1 MARLYEYQGKRL
13 LDEAGVPVP
22 KGKVAY
28 IPEEARTIAEEIGG
42 AVVVKAQVWATGRL
56 KAGGIRFADNPEE
69 AEEMARALISSEVK
83 GLKVERVLVEEML
96 DIDKEYYAGVIV
108 DNSFEIKA
116 PIVMFSTEGGVD
128 IEETAEKHP
137 EKIARKVVDVFE
149 GLEISDARDL
159 PSSLKVSRELTNPIS
174 EIIVGL
180 YRVFRK
186 YGASSAE
193 INPLVLTR
201 AGRIMAADC
210 RISIDD
216 SSIPLHPELGVE
228 VARESVKPPTEL
240 DRIAWKVEEKDYRG
254 VFYFMQLEH
263 EMKEGGVGYHGIGGG
278 GSLVGAD
285 ALVRAG
291 LKVANFADTSGNP
304 TASKV
309 YRCAKITL
317 SQPGIEGYLLGGFC
331 IASQEQWHHAHG
343 LVKALRE
350 ELADKPGFPVVLVI
364 AGNKEKETIRILEEG
379 LEDLPIRL
387 EIYGREYIDKS
398 DYIAERMKVL
408 IEEYK
413 NERGVGN

>member
-1 MARLYEYQGKRL
+1 MARLYEYQGKKL

-22 KGKVAY
+22 KGKVVHT
-28 IPEEARTIAEEIGG
+28 PEEARAVAEEIGG
-42 AVVVKAQVWATGRL
+42 AVVVKAQVWSTGRL
-56 KAGGIRFADNPEE
+56 KAGGIRFADTSEE
-69 AEEMARALISSEVK
+69 SEGEARALIGSEVK
-83 GLKVERVLVEEML
+83 GHEVKSVLVEEKL
-96 DIDKEYYAGVIV
+96 DIDKEYYVGVIV
-108 DNSFEIKA
+108 DDSYETKA
-116 PIVMFSTEGGVD
+116 PIVVFSTEGGVD

-137 EKIARKVVDVFE
+137 ERITKRVIDIFQ
-149 GLEISDARDL
+149 GLEITDARDL
-159 PSSLKVSRELTNPIS
+159 PSALEVPETLVDPIS

-186 YGASSAE
+186 YRASSAE

-201 AGRIMAADC
+201 DGRVVAADC

-216 SSIPLHPELGVE
+216 SSVHLYPELGVE

-240 DRIAWKVEEKDYRG
+240 DKIAWKVEEKDYRG
-254 VFYFMQLEH
+254 VFYFMQLEPGV
-263 EMKEGGVGYHGIGGG
+263 KGEGIGYHGIGGG

-291 LKVANFADTSGNP
+291 LKVVNFADTSGNP

-331 IASQEQWHHAHG
+331 VASQEQWHHAHG

-350 ELADKPGFPVVLVI
+350 ELSDKPGFPVVLVI
-364 AGNKEKETIRILEEG
+364 AGNKEKETIKILEEG

-387 EIYGREYIDKS
+387 EIYGRDYVDRS
-398 DYIAERMKVL
+398 DYVADRMKALVG
-408 IEEYK
+408 EYRK
-413 NERGVGN
+413 ERRVSN

>member
-1 MARLYEYQGKRL
+1 MARLYEYQGKKL

-28 IPEEARTIAEEIGG
+28 TPEEARAVAKEIGG
-42 AVVVKAQVWATGRL
+42 AVVVKAQVWSTGRL
-56 KAGGIRFADNPEE
+56 KAGGIRFADTSEE
-69 AEEMARALISSEVK
+69 SEGEARALIGSEVK
-83 GLKVERVLVEEML
+83 SHEVKSVLVEEKL

-108 DNSFEIKA
+108 DDSYETKA
-116 PIVMFSTEGGVD
+116 PIVIFSTEGGVD

-137 EKIARKVVDVFE
+137 ERITKRVIDIFK
-149 GLEISDARDL
+149 GLEIADARDL
-159 PSSLKVSRELTNPIS
+159 PSALEVPETLVDPIG

-180 YRVFRK
+180 YRAFRK
-186 YGASSAE
+186 YRASSAE

-201 AGRIMAADC
+201 DGRVVAADC

-216 SSIPLHPELGVE
+216 SSVHLYPELGVE

-240 DRIAWKVEEKDYRG
+240 DKIAWKVEEKDYRG
-254 VFYFMQLEH
+254 VFYFMQLEPG
-263 EMKEGGVGYHGIGGG
+263 MKGDGIGYHGIGGG

-291 LKVANFADTSGNP
+291 LKVVNFADTSGNP

-331 IASQEQWHHAHG
+331 VASQEQWHHAHG

-350 ELADKPGFPVVLVI
+350 ELFDKPGFPVVLVI
-364 AGNKEKETIRILEEG
+364 AGNKEKETIKILEEG

-387 EIYGREYIDKS
+387 EIYGRDYVDRS
-398 DYIAERMKVL
+398 DYVADRMKALV
-408 IEEYK
+408 EEYRK
-413 NERGVGN
+413 ERRAST

>member
-1 MARLYEYQGKRL
+1 MARLYEYQGKKL

-22 KGKVAY
+22 KGKMAY
-28 IPEEARTIAEEIGG
+28 TPDEARTIAEEICG
-42 AVVVKAQVWATGRL
+42 ATVVKAQVWSTGRL
-56 KAGGIRFADNPEE
+56 KAGGIRFADTPDECEE
-69 AEEMARALISSEVK
+69 ATRALIGSEVK
-83 GLKVERVLVEEML
+83 GFKVERVLVEEKL
-96 DIDKEYYAGVIV
+96 DIDKEYYVGVIV
-108 DNSFEIKA
+108 DDSYEIKA

-128 IEETAEKHP
+128 IEETSEEHP
-137 EKIARKVVDVFE
+137 KRITRKVVDIFQ
-149 GLEISDARDL
+149 GLEITDARDL
-159 PSSLKVSRELTNPIS
+159 SSALNIPETLVDPIS
-174 EIIVGL
+174 DIIVGL

-186 YGASSAE
+186 YSASSAE

-201 AGRIMAADC
+201 DGRFVAADC

-216 SSIPLHPELGVE
+216 SSVHLYPELEVE

-240 DRIAWKVEEKDYRG
+240 DKIAWKVEEKDYRG
-254 VFYFMQLEH
+254 VFYFMQLDPGMEG
-263 EMKEGGVGYHGIGGG
+263 GGVGYHGIGGG

-291 LKVANFADTSGNP
+291 LKIINFADTSGNP

-331 IASQEQWHHAHG
+331 VASQEQWHHAHG

-350 ELADKPGFPVVLVI
+350 ELSDKIGFPVVLVI
-364 AGNKEKETIRILEEG
+364 AGNKEEETVKILQEG
-379 LEDLPIRL
+379 LRDLPIRL
-387 EIYGREYIDKS
+387 EIYGRDYIDKS

-408 IEEYK
+408 VEEYEK
-413 NERGVGN
+413 VMRVRN

>member
-1 MARLYEYQGKRL
+1 MARLYEYQGKKL
-13 LDEAGVPVP
+13 LNEAGVPVP
-22 KGKVAY
+22 KGKVVLT
-28 IPEEARTIAEEIGG
+28 PEEARAVAEEIGG
-42 AVVVKAQVWATGRL
+42 AVVVKAQVWSTGRL
-56 KAGGIRFADNPEE
+56 KAGGIKFADTSEE
-69 AEEMARALISSEVK
+69 SEGEARALIGLEVK
-83 GLKVERVLVEEML
+83 GHEVKSVLVEEKL
-96 DIDKEYYAGVIV
+96 DIDKEYYVGVIV
-108 DNSFEIKA
+108 DDSYETKA
-116 PIVMFSTEGGVD
+116 PIVVFSTEGGVD

-137 EKIARKVVDVFE
+137 ERITKKVIDIFKGLAIA
-149 GLEISDARDL
+149 DARDL
-159 PSSLKVSRELTNPIS
+159 PSALEVPETLVDPIS

-186 YGASSAE
+186 YRASSAE

-201 AGRIMAADC
+201 DGRVVAADC

-216 SSIPLHPELGVE
+216 SSVHLYPELGVE

-240 DRIAWKVEEKDYRG
+240 DKIAWKVEEKDYRG
-254 VFYFMQLEH
+254 VFYFMQLEPGL
-263 EMKEGGVGYHGIGGG
+263 KGEGIGYHGIGGG

-291 LKVANFADTSGNP
+291 LKVVNFADTSGNP

-331 IASQEQWHHAHG
+331 VASQEQWHHAHG

-350 ELADKPGFPVVLVI
+350 ELSDKPGFPVVLVI
-364 AGNKEKETIRILEEG
+364 AGNKEKETIKILEKG

-387 EIYGREYIDKS
+387 EIYGRDYVDRS
-398 DYIAERMKVL
+398 DYVADRMKALVG
-408 IEEYK
+408 EYRK
-413 NERGVGN
+413 ERRVSN